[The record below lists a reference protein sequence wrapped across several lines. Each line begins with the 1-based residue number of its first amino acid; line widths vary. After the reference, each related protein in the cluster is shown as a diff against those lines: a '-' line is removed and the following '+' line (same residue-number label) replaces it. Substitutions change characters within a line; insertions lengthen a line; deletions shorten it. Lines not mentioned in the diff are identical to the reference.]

1 MAKVELYT
9 TDYCGYCVRAKV
21 LLEQRG
27 IPFEEIH
34 EDRDPGARDRLEELT
49 GGWTYPQIVIDGKA
63 IGGYQELSELDRSGR
78 LAALVAA

>member
-1 MAKVELYT
+1 VAKVELYT

-34 EDRDPGARDRLEELT
+34 EGRDPGARSRLEELT
-49 GGWTYPQIVIDGKA
+49 GHWTYPQIIIDGKP
-63 IGGYQELSELDRSGR
+63 IGGYSELAELDRSGQ
-78 LAALVAA
+78 LASLVA

>member
-1 MAKVELYT
+1 VAKVELYT
-9 TDYCGYCVRAKV
+9 TDYCGFCVRAKV

-34 EDRDPGARDRLEELT
+34 RDRDPEVRDRLEELT

-63 IGGYQELSELDRSGR
+63 IGGYTELAELDRSGR
-78 LAALVAA
+78 LAALVS